1 MAPFSSNSFI
11 NRGRGNGAD
20 CVAYEDIPVPMF
32 TANWSNSCVQLASEV
47 MDNFK
52 TWVACHV
59 FTGTNSSLTVTFSGE
74 T

>member
-11 NRGRGNGAD
+11 NRWRKTGAD
-20 CVAYEDIPVPMF
+20 CVAYEGIPVPMF

-52 TWVACHV
+52 T
-59 FTGTNSSLTVTFSGE
+59 
-74 T
+74 